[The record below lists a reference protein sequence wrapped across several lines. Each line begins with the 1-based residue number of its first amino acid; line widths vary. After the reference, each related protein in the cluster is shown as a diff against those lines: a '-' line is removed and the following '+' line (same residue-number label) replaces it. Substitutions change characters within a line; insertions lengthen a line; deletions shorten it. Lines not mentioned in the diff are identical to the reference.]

1 MRDYKTEFIKC
12 LDSIDYGK
20 RRFAVFQDFLEIS
33 SISFENAVQMNNDR
47 EQRYFQL
54 IKQYKNPEKFCEL
67 LALLSLTLTDNPRDF
82 LGEVYM
88 TTNLGN
94 KSTSQFF
101 TPYHISEL
109 MAEMTMSDD
118 LNKIIEEQGF
128 ITVCEPCCGAGGML
142 IAASE
147 VLKKRG
153 YNPQEVMLFQAND
166 IDINCCR
173 MTYLQ
178 TSLLGL
184 SGEVFHQNTLSFET
198 WYRFITPMTVFNLG
212 KYQKFKQQNKQI
224 KTEEKTTERIIENDR
239 KFKIEQL
246 SLFA

>member
-1 MRDYKTEFIKC
+1 MRDYKKEFLKC

-20 RRFAVFQDFLEIS
+20 RRFTVFQDFLEIA
-33 SISFENAVQMNNDR
+33 SISIENAVQMDNDL

-54 IKQYKNPEKFCEL
+54 IKQYKQPEKFCEL
-67 LALLSLTLTDNPRDF
+67 LALLSLALTEKPQDF

-88 TTNLGN
+88 AANFGN
-94 KSTSQFF
+94 KNSSQFF
-101 TPYHISEL
+101 TPYHISEF
-109 MAEMTMSDD
+109 MAEITMSED

-147 VLKKRG
+147 VLKNRG
-153 YNPQEVMLFQAND
+153 YNPQQVMLFQGND

-184 SGEVFHQNTLSFET
+184 TGEILHQNTLSLET
-198 WYRFITPMTVFNLG
+198 WHSFITPMTVFNIG
-212 KYQKFKQQNKQI
+212 KFQKFKQQNRQPKQI
-224 KTEEKTTERIIENDR
+224 ETIKERTIKNDR

>member
-20 RRFAVFQDFLEIS
+20 QTFVVFQDFLEIS
-33 SISFENAVQMNNDR
+33 SISFENAIHMDKAR
-47 EQRYFQL
+47 EERYFHL
-54 IKQYKNPEKFCEL
+54 IKKYKNPEKFCEL

-88 TTNLGN
+88 TSNLGN
-94 KSTSQFF
+94 KNTSQFF

-109 MAEMTMSDD
+109 MAEMSISDD
-118 LNKIIEEQGF
+118 LDKIIEEQGF
-128 ITVCEPCCGAGGML
+128 ITVGEPCCGAGGML

-153 YNPQEVMLFQAND
+153 YNPQQVMLFQAND

-173 MTYLQ
+173 MAYLQ

-184 SGEVFHQNTLSFET
+184 TGEILHQNTLSLET
-198 WYRFITPMTVFNLG
+198 WYRFITPMTVFNFG
-212 KYQKFKQQNKQI
+212 KFQKFKEQNKQLEQI
-224 KTEEKTTERIIENDR
+224 ETKKERIIENDR

-246 SLFA
+246 SIFA

>member
-33 SISFENAVQMNNDR
+33 SISFENAIQMNNER
-47 EQRYFQL
+47 EQRYFEI
-54 IKQYKNPEKFCEL
+54 IKQYKTPEKFSEL
-67 LALLSLTLTDNPRDF
+67 LAFLSLALIDRPHDF

-88 TTNLGN
+88 AANLGN

-109 MAEMTMSDD
+109 MAEMTMFDD

-142 IAASE
+142 IAASQ
-147 VLKKRG
+147 VLEKRG
-153 YNPQEVMLFQAND
+153 YNPKETMLFQAND

-184 SGEVFHQNTLSFET
+184 SGEVFHQNTLSLET
-198 WYRFITPMTVFNLG
+198 WYRFITPMAIINYKKF
-212 KYQKFKQQNKQI
+212 QKFKQQNQTN
-224 KTEEKTTERIIENDR
+224 TEEKTTERIIENDR

-246 SLFA
+246 SLFT